1 MTRTTQN
8 PQGLLL
14 DMDGV
19 FYVGDTLLTGARETL
34 LSLREQAI
42 PFRFI
47 TNTTTRSPASLLKK
61 LHTLGLPAEED
72 ELFTAITATREY
84 LQRRG
89 RPTCHFLV
97 RDAIR
102 PCFSEFEQNDHDPD
116 YVIIGDIGAAWDY
129 ETLNALFNMLM
140 RGARLLCMH
149 RNRYWQDADGLR
161 MDIGAFVAALEY
173 VSGQQAVVIGKPSPA
188 FFQTALAALGLPA
201 ESVAIVG
208 DDIESDIGGGQSAG
222 LQGILVKT
230 GKYREELVNR
240 SSVRPD
246 ALIDSIAALPGL
258 LRQQTV

>member
-1 MTRTTQN
+1 MTQASQT

-19 FYVGDTLLTGARETL
+19 FYVGDTLLEGARETL
-34 LSLREQAI
+34 TKLRQQEI

-47 TNTTTRSPASLLKK
+47 TNTTTRSPASLLEK
-61 LHTLGLPAEED
+61 LHTLGLPAEEGD
-72 ELFTAITATREY
+72 LFTAITATRDY
-84 LQRRG
+84 LKRRG
-89 RPTCHFLV
+89 RPVCHFLV

-102 PCFSEFEQNDHDPD
+102 PCFSEFDQNDHDPD

-129 ETLNALFNMLM
+129 DTLNALFNMLM

-149 RNRYWQDADGLR
+149 RNRYWQDDEGLR

-173 VSGQQAVVIGKPSPA
+173 VTGQQAVVIGKPSPA
-188 FFQTALAALGLPA
+188 FFQTALASLGLPA

-230 GKYREELVNR
+230 GKYREELVKR

-246 ALIDSIAALPGL
+246 TVIDSIAGLPDFL
-258 LRQQTV
+258 QR